1 MITREDLH
9 KLAEE
14 IYDAL
19 DCEKDVIDE
28 NDKLVVGF
36 DKETEELSCAVY
48 LEKQVGIEI
57 VAQADFKE
65 GFKVYDAQDYID
77 QNGEVDYDKVSDLTS
92 LWAEPY

>member
-19 DCEKDVIDE
+19 DCEKDTIDE
-28 NDKLVVGF
+28 SDKLVVGV
-36 DKETEELSCAVY
+36 DKETEELSCAIY
-48 LEKQVGIEI
+48 AEKQVSVEI
-57 VAQADFKE
+57 VAKADFQE
-65 GFKVYDAQDYID
+65 GFKVYDAQDYLN
-77 QNGEVDYDKVSDLTS
+77 QNGEVDNDKISDLVS